1 MGNLGDSS
9 QEPGWLIRAHAGV
22 KFKRGIWP
30 LMVMARK
37 DSITWFM
44 MGIAQILIGEAIVD
58 AGASEFMGAL
68 IQWSGG
74 GTLALGLYFLLFIA
88 RNESEFTELYSK
100 AEKTILQVDP
110 ATGRKELVDDSPK
123 AVKAAW
129 YSIPVMM
136 TFIGAM
142 AWLVQ
147 S

>member
-1 MGNLGDSS
+1 
-9 QEPGWLIRAHAGV
+9 
-22 KFKRGIWP
+22 
-30 LMVMARK
+30 MARR
-37 DSITWFM
+37 DSLTWFM
-44 MGIAQILIGEAIVD
+44 MGIAQILIGDAIIS
-58 AGASEFMGAL
+58 AGTSELIGQL

-74 GTLALGLYFLLFIA
+74 GTLALGIYFLLFVA

-142 AWLVQ
+142 AWLIG
-147 S
+147 

>member
-1 MGNLGDSS
+1 
-9 QEPGWLIRAHAGV
+9 
-22 KFKRGIWP
+22 
-30 LMVMARK
+30 MARR
-37 DSITWFM
+37 DSLTWLM
-44 MGIAQILIGEAIVD
+44 MGIAQILIGDAIIS
-58 AGASEFMGAL
+58 AGTSELIGQL

-74 GTLALGLYFLLFIA
+74 GTLALGIYFLLFVA

-129 YSIPVMM
+129 YGIPMTM

-142 AWLVQ
+142 AWLIG
-147 S
+147 

>member
-1 MGNLGDSS
+1 
-9 QEPGWLIRAHAGV
+9 
-22 KFKRGIWP
+22 
-30 LMVMARK
+30 MARR
-37 DSITWFM
+37 DSLTWFM
-44 MGIAQILIGEAIVD
+44 MGIAQILIGDAIIS
-58 AGASEFMGAL
+58 AGTSELMGQL

-74 GTLALGLYFLLFIA
+74 GTLALGIYFLLFVA

-142 AWLVQ
+142 AWLIG
-147 S
+147 